1 VFSTLYSECGNKRA
15 GESVPSIVVEDARGA
30 GKNNLLKT
38 PALTQKISPLQDL
51 PMDSDNLTNH
61 ARPTTDAILTVR
73 CIKSFEYR
81 TCKNLVL
88 RHLNLEILT
97 IGELKD
103 LIKQRMS
110 IVREILRYTSKKT
123 H

>member
-51 PMDSDNLTNH
+51 PNGFRQSYQPCAPYNRCHSDRALH
-61 ARPTTDAILTVR
+61 Q
-73 CIKSFEYR
+73 
-81 TCKNLVL
+81 VL
-88 RHLNLEILT
+88 R
-97 IGELKD
+97 
-103 LIKQRMS
+103 
-110 IVREILRYTSKKT
+110 V
-123 H
+123 